1 MKLAFLG
8 RWMLCGAASLLG
20 GCATTA
26 ATDLVAS
33 AKQYE
38 SRSIEAINAVDL
50 ATRREVTFPEVSESA
65 AEARWVE
72 GLRNSQ
78 LPTSDDLVNFA
89 FTGLTP
95 TAGPQHAVRQQAF
108 AALRAHHAS
117 FSAAFDN
124 VERAGLL
131 GKSTISRCAPPIIEK
146 LVARQVYLA
155 RSFSGGGA
163 VRLLAQRSAL
173 NAEIDRAR
181 FASGTE
187 AERNARLAT
196 LFQARKRLIA
206 DEDALNA
213 ETISSLTV
221 AAQSGL
227 LLHKQARKYGK
238 VSLADIQWAASGLLL
253 FAAAST
259 GRDLTAASKRAD
271 DLFTQINADPELQGA
286 SAILLERVQDRA
298 ADPAADA
305 RTCVKTG
312 G

>member
-1 MKLAFLG
+1 MNLG
-8 RWMLCGAASLLG
+8 ICQCWLLCLAASLLG

-50 ATRREVTFPEVSESA
+50 ATRREVALPEMSESA

-72 GLRNSQ
+72 SLRNSQ
-78 LPTSDDLVNFA
+78 RPTSDDLINFA
-89 FTGLTP
+89 FTGLAP
-95 TAGPQHAVRQQAF
+95 TAGSQQTVRQEAF

-131 GKSTISRCAPPIIEK
+131 GKSPISRCAPPIIEK

-155 RSFSGGGA
+155 RSFGGNGA
-163 VRLLAQRSAL
+163 IRLLAQRSAL
-173 NAEIDRAR
+173 NAEIDHAR
-181 FASGTE
+181 VAGGTE
-187 AERNARLAT
+187 AERNTRLAE

-213 ETISSLTV
+213 ETIASLTV
-221 AAQSGL
+221 RSFSSG
-227 LLHKQARKYGK
+227 
-238 VSLADIQWAASGLLL
+238 
-253 FAAAST
+253 
-259 GRDLTAASKRAD
+259 
-271 DLFTQINADPELQGA
+271 
-286 SAILLERVQDRA
+286 
-298 ADPAADA
+298 
-305 RTCVKTG
+305 
-312 G
+312 